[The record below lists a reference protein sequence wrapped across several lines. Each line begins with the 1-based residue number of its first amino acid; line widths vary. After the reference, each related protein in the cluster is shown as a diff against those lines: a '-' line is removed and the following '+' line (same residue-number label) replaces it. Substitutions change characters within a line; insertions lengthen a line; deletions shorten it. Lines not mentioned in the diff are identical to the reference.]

1 MPCVCLPSYK
11 NLGCKSVCRLLLSVV
26 YTHHCHSVVYTH
38 HSPSLARKL
47 IQGDCSQD
55 NVKFPDIS
63 RHSSAALN
71 MLSATHIMP
80 VLVLSTY
87 AAYNEQF
94 LATFPWQD
102 FFLNISLT
110 FSKIPDICLTAVKFP
125 DISRF
130 SRQVVT
136 LLILVLPSRT
146 VDNIQSLV
154 TYTISSLE
162 LKIHMQCFSKIS
174 NIYVTKQYLHN
185 VNTSFPAIHHSN
197 TN

>member
-26 YTHHCHSVVYTH
+26 YTHHCHSVLL
-38 HSPSLARKL
+38 SPKIDTGRLLSRQCK
-47 IQGDCSQD
+47 IPWH
-55 NVKFPDIS
+55 FPDGS

-87 AAYNEQF
+87 AAYNKQF

-136 LLILVLPSRT
+136 LLILVLPPRT